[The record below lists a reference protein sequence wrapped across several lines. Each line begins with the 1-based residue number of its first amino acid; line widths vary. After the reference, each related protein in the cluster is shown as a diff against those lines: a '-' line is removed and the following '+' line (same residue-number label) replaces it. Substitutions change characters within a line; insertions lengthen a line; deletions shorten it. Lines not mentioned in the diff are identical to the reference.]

1 MTRYLVDSGIAS
13 DMVNRRHGVY
23 EKALEAFQRRDI
35 LGIGTPVWGE
45 LRAGVENSSS
55 RERNLSKLIHGVR
68 RLRFWPY
75 DKTAAEEYG
84 RLFAQ
89 LRRRGRP
96 MQQID
101 IQIAAIALTIG
112 NCVVVSKDSD
122 LKAIPG
128 LDVEDW
134 SA

>member
-1 MTRYLVDSGIAS
+1 
-13 DMVNRRHGVY
+13 
-23 EKALEAFQRRDI
+23 
-35 LGIGTPVWGE
+35 
-45 LRAGVENSSS
+45 
-55 RERNLSKLIHGVR
+55 
-68 RLRFWPY
+68 
-75 DKTAAEEYG
+75 
-84 RLFAQ
+84 
-89 LRRRGRP
+89 